1 MMHYIKYINNHI
13 MTISKYNN
21 INKCIGDQ
29 TLFLCVCGCLC
40 ARVSVGMLVFGCV

>member
-21 INKCIGDQ
+21 INKCMGDQ
-29 TLFLCVCGCLC
+29 TLFLCVWVFMR
-40 ARVSVGMLVFGCV
+40 ARVSVGMRVFGCV